1 MAKSATSLV
10 YTGGLSGIQTTAKR
24 LFVNT
29 SDPANYT
36 EASETTAQML
46 AEHTL
51 TSADFTISA
60 GDVSGYKVRLSSQTT
75 IAVSATGTASHVTVA
90 TTSALLFITTCTTQ
104 ALTTG
109 NTVSVPA
116 IDNEILDPT

>member
-1 MAKSATSLV
+1 MAKSATS
-10 YTGGLSGIQTTAKR
+10 YIFEQGLDYVEQNAKR

-29 SDPANYT
+29 SDPATYA
-36 EASETTAQML
+36 EASSTGQQML

-51 TSADFTISA
+51 TSADFTITT
-60 GDVSGYKVRLSSQTT
+60 GDVSGYKVRMSSQTT
-75 IAVSATGTASHVTVA
+75 FAISASGTASHVTVA
-90 TTSALLFITTCTTQ
+90 TTSTLIFVTTCTTQ

-116 IDNEILDPT
+116 IDNEIADPT